1 MTCYCDDQDWFGE
14 KYFITF
20 QISKFTCWP
29 QSTWQVYCIWRFDW
43 QWLGPV
49 YFYYRSTFE
58 QHDKEN
64 TSGKTKSTEI
74 FTKWIWSL
82 INFDLTNFFNAF
94 IWFMWN
100 TRKNGFRMIW
110 MIIPG
115 ALGIQ
120 SFSEFSWKPFPQIL
134 MAVYLHGSQG
144 SSTLCVTWTQQSHV
158 FTSYTDEI

>member
-1 MTCYCDDQDWFGE
+1 MIRIGLEKNISWEFRFRNSPVAPKVHDRFIASEDLIDNDLVLFTFTTDQHLNNMTKKIHLAKLRC
-14 KYFITF
+14 
-20 QISKFTCWP
+20 
-29 QSTWQVYCIWRFDW
+29 
-43 QWLGPV
+43 
-49 YFYYRSTFE
+49 
-58 QHDKEN
+58 
-64 TSGKTKSTEI
+64 TEI

-158 FTSYTDEI
+158 FTSDTDEI